1 MSLPAQTL
9 QDNCNRTGPDLGI
22 SSSGFPYSSFDLIGS
37 SNLLKIIS
45 NTLGG
50 THPGESAVL
59 TLDRGPDASFGAV
72 LAVLPSDNS
81 SIELIVRQNPTASYG
96 YGGYHLDVTRSGSDY
111 TWSLMRRDPQQPPT
125 LLESIVGP
133 DLEVG
138 GWLGVQAED
147 DQITGWYVA
156 AADVTTDGSS
166 VAFDVADAVEVLTV
180 TDAVYANAGTYV
192 VRLSDDTTRLD
203 CLTGSGTVVY
213 PDPPE
218 NTVLPNLVGAAH
230 TGNILTAN
238 PGAWIN
244 PVDVFEFQ
252 WLRNGN
258 VIAGEITNT
267 YELVLDDE
275 NHSISCRVTASN
287 AGGDG
292 EAESLAVLCTR
303 STFGQPWVH
312 NGVDW
317 VPAFAK
323 VELS

>member
-1 MSLPAQTL
+1 MPNKSSLTK
-9 QDNCNRTGPDLGI
+9 
-22 SSSGFPYSSFDLIGS
+22 SGRLVP
-37 SNLLKIIS
+37 
-45 NTLGG
+45 
-50 THPGESAVL
+50 
-59 TLDRGPDASFGAV
+59 
-72 LAVLPSDNS
+72 
-81 SIELIVRQNPTASYG
+81 LIVFLLMSFSPGWSQQYADIVLYG
-96 YGGYHLDVTRSGSDY
+96 
-111 TWSLMRRDPQQPPT
+111 
-125 LLESIVGP
+125 
-133 DLEVG
+133 
-138 GWLGVQAED
+138 
-147 DQITGWYVA
+147 
-156 AADVTTDGSS
+156 
-166 VAFDVADAVEVLTV
+166 
-180 TDAVYANAGTYV
+180 
-192 VRLSDDTTRLD
+192 
-203 CLTGSGTVVY
+203 
-213 PDPPE
+213 
-218 NTVLPNLVGAAH
+218 
-230 TGNILTAN
+230 GNILTAN

-312 NGVDW
+312 NGVDR